1 MRFSKEY
8 FELTPQERAEVE
20 IYATF
25 NQEGANEPYDERYYA
40 KLYEGLPFS
49 NAFYIHE
56 REEIRR
62 LRQIGVDPS
71 ASDIHEQLNQNLSW
85 YGYAHSNGIRA
96 EFHYYKMLAEQ
107 AGFNIP
113 IPVLI
118 LFAPTEDPIN
128 RYDFLAWYKKMNH
141 GELTAVLYDFS
152 IHKLAKRIR
161 GLSPEI
167 VSEHTQDEARKF
179 YRGLLRKEPQWRN
192 IYIVQ

>member
-1 MRFSKEY
+1 MIFSKEY
-8 FELTPQERAEVE
+8 FKLTPEERAEVE

-25 NQEGANEPYDERYYA
+25 KQEGANEPGDERYYA

-62 LRQIGVDPS
+62 LRQIGVDPL
-71 ASDIHEQLNQNLSW
+71 APDIHEQLKENLPC
-85 YGYAHSNGIRA
+85 YDYAHRNGIRA

-107 AGFNIP
+107 AGLNIP

-141 GELTAVLYDFS
+141 GDLTAKLYDFS
-152 IHKLAKRIR
+152 IHRLGRRIST
-161 GLSPEI
+161 LPNETVPSQ
-167 VSEHTQDEARKF
+167 TQKNARHF
-179 YRGLLRKEPQWRN
+179 FRGLLKQEPLWRN